1 MQIYILQKFY
11 FLIFYKI
18 KKCNFAKI
26 IKNKIT
32 DEAFLFETL
41 NKPLPAQ
48 LAKVIV
54 EYLKLNKRQ
63 NKAKQRQYHNNP
75 VEGKLRFPSVKIRYK

>member
-1 MQIYILQKFY
+1 MGKLIVWYKKLPKYDTNIMQIYILQKFY

-32 DEAFLFETL
+32 EKAILFETL

-54 EYLKLNKRQ
+54 EYLKLNKR
-63 NKAKQRQYHNNP
+63 
-75 VEGKLRFPSVKIRYK
+75 